1 VESLT
6 EKVLSELKRYEHP
19 LFAFDARPAADGV
32 EVLIHFQLE
41 GAPEANGK
49 VHEYV
54 FLMRTKEIENA
65 QFPWSF
71 QRQLYNCLHDYVIEM
86 FTRNPQRDD

>member
-6 EKVLSELKRYEHP
+6 EKVLAELKRYEHP
-19 LFAFDARPAADGV
+19 LFVFDARPATDGV
-32 EVLIHFQLE
+32 EVLIRFEPEAL
-41 GAPEANGK
+41 AEANGK
-49 VHEYV
+49 VHEYI
-54 FLMRTKEIENA
+54 FLMRTKEIENT

-86 FTRNPQRDD
+86 FTRNPQREN